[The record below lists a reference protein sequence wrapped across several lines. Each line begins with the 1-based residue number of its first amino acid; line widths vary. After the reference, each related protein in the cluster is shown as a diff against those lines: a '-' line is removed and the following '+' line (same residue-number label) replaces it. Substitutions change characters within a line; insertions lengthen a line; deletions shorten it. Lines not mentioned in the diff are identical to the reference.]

1 MQNDNAKCKIITAND
16 IHLGIESSSYSV
28 SDAEFSLHL
37 PGIFNVENALAATCV
52 ALGEGIDLETIK
64 TALQKIKGVP
74 GRLEAIGNDLGVHI
88 IVDYAVT
95 PHALENLYSFLQSI
109 KKPTSKIIAVFGS
122 CGDRDRGKRPIMGQI
137 VSKYADQ
144 IILTNEEPYHEDP
157 QKIVDEIAA
166 GIEDKKEGEYYF
178 KIINRRSAIAKAISM
193 AKPDDIVVITG
204 MGAQE
209 SMIIGDKKI
218 PWNDRKVIEELLEG
232 SRH

>member
-1 MQNDNAKCKIITAND
+1 MQNDNANFENIIAEN
-16 IHLGIESSSYSV
+16 IELGIDYSKFTIYN
-28 SDAEFSLHL
+28 SQFMLNI
-37 PGIFNVENALAATCV
+37 PGIFNVENALAASCV
-52 ALGEGIDLETIK
+52 ALGDGIDLETIK
-64 TALQKIKGVP
+64 AALSKIKGVP

-95 PHALENLYSFLQSI
+95 PHALEKLYSFLQSI

-122 CGDRDRGKRPIMGQI
+122 CGDRDRGKRPIMGKI

-157 QKIVDEIAA
+157 QKIIDEIAA
-166 GIEDKKEGEYYF
+166 GIKDKKEGEYFY
-178 KIINRRSAIAKAISM
+178 KIIDRRSAIAKALSM

-204 MGAQE
+204 MGAQD

-218 PWNDRKVIEELLEG
+218 PWNDRKVIEELL
-232 SRH
+232 RDI